1 MSFESTLN
9 EIVSACPGCYGA
21 ALMGV
26 DGIPVAQVSAL
37 SVPEG
42 GALAVGTDA
51 EEIVAIMGVE
61 FGRILEETRK
71 TSDSVEG
78 GALDELF
85 VKMGRY
91 QLALRS
97 VDTEMF
103 LVMVLTADANAAKGR
118 YLMRR
123 YLGDIRQEL

>member
-1 MSFESTLN
+1 
-9 EIVSACPGCYGA
+9 
-21 ALMGV
+21 
-26 DGIPVAQVSAL
+26 
-37 SVPEG
+37 
-42 GALAVGTDA
+42 
-51 EEIVAIMGVE
+51 MGVE

-71 TSDSVEG
+71 ASDSVEG

-91 QLALRS
+91 QLAIRS
-97 VDTEMF
+97 VDPEMF
-103 LVMVLTADANAAKGR
+103 LVMVLTPNANAAKGR